1 MKQVVALL
9 GSKRKKNTFRLL
21 SEIQTILKNH
31 EIELH
36 IIELCHRNITP
47 CAGCERCILQGQ
59 CMLDDDAGDIMKRL
73 SEADG
78 IVLASPVYLKQVSG
92 QLKTFFDRTCMWYHR
107 PVLAEKPVLS
117 VSTTKGSGLRQTL
130 SYLKSIAIQWGAVPA
145 GMVGRTIFTQNRPVS
160 EKEISGFIRLVH
172 CPQNHS
178 PSLNQLINFEVQKAL
193 AMAMNPLDREYWQ
206 EKQWQNKPY
215 FYPCRINKFYSVMSL
230 AFGKFLQDKMNSSGK
245 KIDNNFSM

>member
-9 GSKRKKNTFRLL
+9 GSRRKKNTYRLL
-21 SEIQTILKNH
+21 SEIQEILKKH

-36 IIELCHRNITP
+36 IIELCHCNVTP

-59 CMLDDDAGDIMKRL
+59 CMLNDDAADIMKRL

-117 VSTTKGSGLRQTL
+117 VSTTKGSGLRKTL
-130 SYLKSIAIQWGAVPA
+130 SYLSSIAVQWEAVPA
-145 GMVGRTIFTQNRPVS
+145 GTLGRTIFNQSRPIS
-160 EKEISGFIRLVH
+160 EKEISGFIRLIH
-172 CPQNHS
+172 RPGSHS

-215 FYPCRINKFYSVMSL
+215 FYPCRVNKFYSVMSL
-230 AFGKFLQDKMNSSGK
+230 AFGKFLQTKLNSSIK
-245 KIDNNFSM
+245 K

>member
-9 GSKRKKNTFRLL
+9 GSRRKKNTYRLL
-21 SEIQTILKNH
+21 SEIQEILKKH

-36 IIELCHRNITP
+36 IIELCHCNVTP

-59 CMLDDDAGDIMKRL
+59 CMLNDDAADIMKRL

-117 VSTTKGSGLRQTL
+117 VSTTKGSGLRKTL
-130 SYLKSIAIQWGAVPA
+130 SYLSSIAVQWGAVPA
-145 GMVGRTIFTQNRPVS
+145 GTKFRQSTPSATITAEAASSMNTASQQPRS
-160 EKEISGFIRLVH
+160 
-172 CPQNHS
+172 
-178 PSLNQLINFEVQKAL
+178 AL
-193 AMAMNPLDREYWQ
+193 APLFALRMR
-206 EKQWQNKPY
+206 P
-215 FYPCRINKFYSVMSL
+215 
-230 AFGKFLQDKMNSSGK
+230 NSMGHTR
-245 KIDNNFSM
+245 